1 MSAPIRILIADD
13 QALVR
18 GALATLL
25 GLEPDI
31 DVVAQTGSGRAVA
44 TLAREHAVDVA
55 LLDIDMPDM
64 DGLAAAAALT
74 ASGAPAAGAPA
85 PRGGPAATS
94 SPASRSAASGPVPR
108 SSSRGWAA

>member
-1 MSAPIRILIADD
+1 MSTPIRILIADD

-44 TLAREHAVDVA
+44 ALAREHAVDVA
-55 LLDIDMPDM
+55 LLNIDMPNM
-64 DGLAAAAALT
+64 DSRRRRGCGP
-74 ASGAPAAGAPA
+74 SVPVRRAGRARA
-85 PRGGPAATS
+85 
-94 SPASRSAASGPVPR
+94 
-108 SSSRGWAA
+108 GWR